1 MQPEGHELDDLWNDE
16 WNDKS
21 SDESSDQWSDEFN
34 ADEWNAASGGCPS
47 AAIQLSIN
55 VRL

>member
-16 WNDKS
+16 WNDES
-21 SDESSDQWSDEFN
+21 SDESSDEWSDEFN
-34 ADEWNAASGGCPS
+34 ADEWNGASGDCPS